1 MPGGR
6 DEVAALFDGHYARLT
21 GLAFV
26 ILGDREVAE
35 EAVMD
40 AFVKALSPKWRR
52 RRVEDP
58 AAYLRT
64 VVVNECRGRI
74 RRVVVDR
81 RAVAKLEG
89 RVARPTHRDAELYLD
104 VWRQV
109 RSLPERQRLCVVLR
123 YGEDMTEAAIADAL
137 ECSEGTVKSQLS
149 KARSKLAV
157 SLGDLREGAL

>member
-1 MPGGR
+1 MPGRR
-6 DEVAALFDGHYARLT
+6 DEVAALFDEFYARFT

-58 AAYLRT
+58 AAYLRA

-74 RRVVVDR
+74 RRAVVDR
-81 RAVAKLEG
+81 RAVAKLEE
-89 RVARPTHRDAELYLD
+89 RVTALTDVDRELHMD
-104 VWRQV
+104 IWHEV
-109 RSLPERQRLCVVLR
+109 RGLPERQRLCVALR

-137 ECSEGTVKSQLS
+137 GCSEGTVKSQLS

-157 SLGDLREGAL
+157 SLGDLKEEAR